1 MKLSKRIIALA
12 LCLCLFCSTGSA
24 LAASVIKS
32 GESRAV
38 IGANLTEEQIDS
50 IYAIFGVERGGVP
63 ELTVTNAEEREYLEG
78 LVDSS
83 LIGTNSISCVYIE
96 ILPEGEGL
104 EISTENLTW
113 CTKEMFVNA
122 LVTAGIDDARIIVAA
137 PFPVSGTAALTG
149 IYKAYEDITGE
160 KIDEAAKLMGTQ
172 ELVITAELADQI
184 GSIDAVDIVNELKLI
199 LAETKEMTDGELREQ
214 ILEIAAE
221 YNVNLVD
228 SQIEQLITLCRAL
241 EKMDPQ
247 QLKEKVEF
255 VQQTAKKLAEA
266 HEKVSVFTQ
275 TVRAIVEKIT
285 QIISDIIAFFK
296 GEE

>member
-1 MKLSKRIIALA
+1 MKVSKRIVALV
-12 LCLCLFCSTGSA
+12 LCLCLFCSMGQA
-24 LAASVIKS
+24 LAVNVIKS
-32 GESRAV
+32 GEARAV
-38 IGANLTEEQIDS
+38 IGANLTQEQIES
-50 IYAIFGVERGGVP
+50 IYAMFGVERGSVT

-78 LVDSS
+78 LVDES

-104 EISTENLTW
+104 EIATENLTW

-199 LAETKEMTDGELREQ
+199 LDETQNMTDEELREQ
-214 ILEIAAE
+214 ILEIADE
-221 YNVNLVD
+221 YDVTLVD
-228 SQIEQLITLCRAL
+228 SQIEQLITLCRSL
-241 EKMDPQ
+241 EKLDPQ

-266 HEKVSVFTQ
+266 HEKVSVITE
-275 TVRAIVEKIT
+275 TLRAIVDKIS
-285 QIISDIIAFFK
+285 QIISSIVAFFK
-296 GEE
+296 GEK